1 MQNEYKQV
9 VYLVYMSSFKPYPI
23 YDTNVIV
30 DFS

>member
-9 VYLVYMSSFKPYPI
+9 VYLVCMSGFKPGPI
-23 YDTNVIV
+23 YDTKLIG